1 MNFKILMKAAFK
13 ARNFMVL
20 AAIIVV
26 SLLFSA
32 SQVPQLLAPFALLG
46 AAGYIYL
53 VLQTLRSGD
62 FKSELAQE
70 KKLDV
75 IQRLS
80 WDCNELYRDVVRKLD
95 RNLKSKAAGI
105 LKQKNEL
112 MLYFSKYSE
121 DPLKQ
126 KIIEQALKLVMA
138 YLNLLYSYS
147 ARGRELSREN
157 VNELVGRINYNNRK
171 LGSLKSYE
179 AVLELTKTV
188 EMDEKLLKNMKEE
201 RDELEKTNVKLDY
214 IESTIGGFK
223 HRILSPDTIDPAT
236 EEIEDVINEATALD
250 TVLNE
255 RRRTRL

>member
-1 MNFKILMKAAFK
+1 MRFKILMKAAFK
-13 ARNFMVL
+13 TRNFAVL
-20 AAIIVV
+20 AAIVIASIFAV
-26 SLLFSA
+26 SNVWSFL
-32 SQVPQLLAPFALLG
+32 VPFILVG
-46 AAGYIYL
+46 AAGYIYF
-53 VLQTLRSGD
+53 VMQTLRSGE

-70 KKLDV
+70 EKLDG

-95 RNLKSKAAGI
+95 RNLRSKAAGI

-112 MLYFSKYSE
+112 MQFFSKYSE

-126 KIIEQALKLVMA
+126 KIIEQALKLVAA
-138 YLNLLYSYS
+138 YLNLLYTYS
-147 ARGRELSREN
+147 IRSRELSFES

-214 IESTIGGFK
+214 IESTISGFK
-223 HRILSPDTIDPAT
+223 HRILSPDTMDPAA
-236 EEIEDVINEATALD
+236 EEIEDVINEAMALD

-255 RRRTRL
+255 RKRMRL